1 LRNCSTGGDDITDRT
16 LTYFARVFQKKTGK
30 DMTADTEAMAR
41 LRKEVETAKE
51 ALSTAHSARIELE
64 ALYDGHE
71 LKETLTRER
80 FEKINDSLFK
90 KTLAPLETLLEEG
103 DLKSADAIDE

>member
-1 LRNCSTGGDDITDRT
+1 
-16 LTYFARVFQKKTGK
+16 
-30 DMTADTEAMAR
+30 MTTDTEAMAR

-51 ALSTAHSARIELE
+51 ALSTVHSVHVELE
-64 ALYDGHE
+64 ALYGGHE

-90 KTLAPLETLLEEG
+90 KTLGPLETLLEEA
-103 DLKSADAIDE
+103 DMKSTDAIDE

>member
-1 LRNCSTGGDDITDRT
+1 
-16 LTYFARVFQKKTGK
+16 
-30 DMTADTEAMAR
+30 MTADTEAMAR
-41 LRKEVETAKE
+41 LRSEVDMAKE
-51 ALSTAHSARIELE
+51 ALSTTHSVRIELD

-90 KTLAPLETLLEEG
+90 KTLGPLEALLEDA
-103 DLKSADAIDE
+103 DLKSPDAIDE